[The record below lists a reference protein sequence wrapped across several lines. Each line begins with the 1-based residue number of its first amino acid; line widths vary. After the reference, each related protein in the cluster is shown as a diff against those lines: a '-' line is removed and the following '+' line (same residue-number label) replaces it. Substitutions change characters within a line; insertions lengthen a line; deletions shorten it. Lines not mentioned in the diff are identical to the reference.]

1 MKVLAKNDLVRR
13 TPPRL
18 EKFHTVK
25 VNDNNVR
32 GITIAVVT
40 TTLSATT
47 TLITE
52 EQMTTPSSPVMRS
65 PTTATFIYLH
75 NSNNKNIN
83 INDINNDDITTITTA
98 T

>member
-32 GITIAVVT
+32 GITYWKKGYFDASYCESKNAYVCQR
-40 TTLSATT
+40 SAAAGAGSEANGET
-47 TLITE
+47 
-52 EQMTTPSSPVMRS
+52 SS
-65 PTTATFIYLH
+65 F
-75 NSNNKNIN
+75 
-83 INDINNDDITTITTA
+83 
-98 T
+98 